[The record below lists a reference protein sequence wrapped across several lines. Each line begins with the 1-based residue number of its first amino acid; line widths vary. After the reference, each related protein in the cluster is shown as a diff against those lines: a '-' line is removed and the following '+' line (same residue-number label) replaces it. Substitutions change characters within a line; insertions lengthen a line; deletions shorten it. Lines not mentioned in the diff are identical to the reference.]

1 MPGVSWRCWG
11 GWARR
16 AGSCAAYVCRFL
28 DDECGKKMKREKVR
42 LLITLFK
49 SRAGDGCCHGHGQLS
64 PDRFVRPF
72 QFIDFFDSRQ
82 INGHITTVHLNVKYL
97 GH

>member
-28 DDECGKKMKREKVR
+28 DDECGKKMKRR
-42 LLITLFK
+42 RYDCSLLCSSLVLAMVAVTVTGNFPPIDLSVLF
-49 SRAGDGCCHGHGQLS
+49 SSLIFS
-64 PDRFVRPF
+64 
-72 QFIDFFDSRQ
+72 I
-82 INGHITTVHLNVKYL
+82 L
-97 GH
+97 GRSMVT